1 MRKVILG
8 VLVVVVSFV
17 VATLLMNVFWPPS
30 LEQGRPALVAV
41 PPLQP
46 LSRTS
51 TVLAPAAIAM
61 SAIRDALEAQSPRNL
76 AGKRQNPIS
85 QLLSNADINW
95 TIARGPLTVAGRP
108 DGLTVSTPLSGS
120 FQAKGTIAGG
130 VGAIGGALG
139 GILGGNIGQQVQG
152 LAGKAFDQHADIRG
166 TVVATSRPTIAPNWR
181 LAPNLTAQ
189 VNIADVAMPIIAGV
203 KISVANEV
211 KPFMDDAVREQTSA
225 LEARIRN
232 DPFIEKSAREQ
243 WSKMCRS
250 ISLGA
255 GQQGMPNL
263 WLELR
268 PTKAIAAQPK
278 IDANAVTLLLGVQA
292 ETRIV
297 PNETKPTCPFPA
309 QLEIV
314 PQANQGEISIGVP
327 IDMPFAEVSKLLQA
341 QLKGRKFPEDGSG
354 SYETTIE
361 QAAIA
366 ASGDRLLISLLAKV
380 KRKGFFSFGA
390 EATVHVYG
398 RPVLDQQNQ
407 ILRFTDVALD
417 VQSATAFGLLG
428 AAAQA
433 AVPYLQKSL
442 AEKAVIDLK
451 PFAEDAKKQMAAAV
465 GDFTKQGPGVQAN
478 VKINDLRLVG
488 IAYDAKTL
496 RIIADATGTVNV
508 AITSLALQ

>member
-1 MRKVILG
+1 MRRIILG

-17 VATLLMNVFWPPS
+17 GATMLMNVLWPPS

-61 SAIRDALEAQSPRNL
+61 TAIRDALEAQAPRNL

-95 TIARGPLTVAGRP
+95 QIARGPLTVAGRP
-108 DGLTVSTPLSGS
+108 DGLTVSTPLSGA
-120 FQAKGTIAGG
+120 FQAKGTVSGE
-130 VGAIGGALG
+130 VGALG
-139 GILGGNIGQQVQG
+139 GAIGSIIGGNVGQQVQG
-152 LAGKAFDQHADIRG
+152 LVGKAFDQHADIRG
-166 TVVATSRPTIAPNWR
+166 TVVATSKPTIAPNWR

-189 VNIADVAMPIIAGV
+189 VNVADVAMPIAGV

-211 KPFMDDAVREQTSA
+211 KPFMDNAVREQTSA

-232 DPFIEKSAREQ
+232 DPFIEKAARDQ
-243 WSKMCRS
+243 WTKMCRS

-278 IDANAVTLLLGVQA
+278 IDANAVTLLVGVQA

-314 PQANQGEISIGVP
+314 AQANQGEISIGVP
-327 IDMPFAEVSKLLQA
+327 IDMPFTEVSKLLEA

-354 SYETTIE
+354 SYETTIQ

-366 ASGDRLLISLLAKV
+366 ASGDRLLISLLVKV

-390 EATVHVYG
+390 EANVHVYG
-398 RPVLDQQNQ
+398 RPELDQKNQ

-417 VQSATAFGLLG
+417 VQSEAAFGLLG
-428 AAAQA
+428 AAAKA

-442 AEKAVIDLK
+442 AEQAVIDLK
-451 PFAEDAKKQMAAAV
+451 PFAENAKKQMAAAV
-465 GDFTKQGPGVQAN
+465 GDFTKQGPAVQAD

-488 IAYDAKTL
+488 IAFDAKTL
-496 RIIADATGTVNV
+496 RIIADANGTVNV
-508 AITSLALQ
+508 AIKSLALQ

>member
-1 MRKVILG
+1 MRRIILG

-17 VATLLMNVFWPPS
+17 GATMLMNVLWPPS

-61 SAIRDALEAQSPRNL
+61 TAIRDALEAQAPRNL

-95 TIARGPLTVAGRP
+95 QIARGPLTVAGRP
-108 DGLTVSTPLSGS
+108 DGLTVSTPLSGA
-120 FQAKGTIAGG
+120 FQAKGTIAGE
-130 VGAIGGALG
+130 VGALGGALG
-139 GILGGNIGQQVQG
+139 SIIGGNVGQQVQG
-152 LAGKAFDQHADIRG
+152 LVGKTFDQHADIRG
-166 TVVATSRPTIAPNWR
+166 TVVATSKPTIAPNWR

-189 VNIADVAMPIIAGV
+189 VNVADVAMPIAGV

-211 KPFMDDAVREQTSA
+211 KPFMDNAVREQTSA

-232 DPFIEKSAREQ
+232 DPFIEKAARDQ
-243 WSKMCRS
+243 WTKMCRS

-278 IDANAVTLLLGVQA
+278 IDANAVTLLVGVQA

-314 PQANQGEISIGVP
+314 AQANQGEISIGVP
-327 IDMPFAEVSKLLQA
+327 IDMPFTEVSKLLEA

-354 SYETTIE
+354 SYETTIQ

-366 ASGDRLLISLLAKV
+366 ASGDRLLISLLVKV

-390 EATVHVYG
+390 EANVHVYG
-398 RPVLDQQNQ
+398 RPELDQKNQ
-407 ILRFTDVALD
+407 ILHFTDVALD
-417 VQSATAFGLLG
+417 VQSEAAFGLLG
-428 AAAQA
+428 AAAKA

-442 AEKAVIDLK
+442 AEQAVIDLK
-451 PFAEDAKKQMAAAV
+451 PFAADAKKQMAAAV
-465 GDFTKQGPGVQAN
+465 GDFTKQGPAVQAD
-478 VKINDLRLVG
+478 VKIDDLRLVG
-488 IAYDAKTL
+488 IAFDAKTL

-508 AITSLALQ
+508 AIKSLAVQ

>member
-1 MRKVILG
+1 MRRIILG

-17 VATLLMNVFWPPS
+17 GATMLMNVLWPPS

-61 SAIRDALEAQSPRNL
+61 TAIRDALEAQAPRNL

-95 TIARGPLTVAGRP
+95 QIARGPLTVAGRP
-108 DGLTVSTPLSGS
+108 DGLTVSTPLSGA
-120 FQAKGTIAGG
+120 FQAKGTVSGE
-130 VGAIGGALG
+130 VGALG
-139 GILGGNIGQQVQG
+139 GAIGSIIGGNVGQQVQG
-152 LAGKAFDQHADIRG
+152 LVGKAFDQHADIRG
-166 TVVATSRPTIAPNWR
+166 TVVATSKPTIAPNWR

-189 VNIADVAMPIIAGV
+189 VNVADVAMPIAGV

-211 KPFMDDAVREQTSA
+211 KPFMDNAVREQTSA

-232 DPFIEKSAREQ
+232 DPFIEKAARDQ
-243 WSKMCRS
+243 WTKMCRS

-278 IDANAVTLLLGVQA
+278 IDANAVTLLVGVQA

-314 PQANQGEISIGVP
+314 AQANQGEISIGVP
-327 IDMPFAEVSKLLQA
+327 IDMPFTEVSKLLEA

-354 SYETTIE
+354 SYETTIQ

-366 ASGDRLLISLLAKV
+366 ASGDRLLISLLVKV

-390 EATVHVYG
+390 EANVHVYG
-398 RPVLDQQNQ
+398 RPELDQKNQ
-407 ILRFTDVALD
+407 ILRFADVALD
-417 VQSATAFGLLG
+417 VQSEAAFGLLG
-428 AAAQA
+428 AAAKA

-442 AEKAVIDLK
+442 AEQAVIDLK
-451 PFAEDAKKQMAAAV
+451 PFAENAKKQMAAAV
-465 GDFTKQGPGVQAN
+465 GDFTKQGPAVQAD

-488 IAYDAKTL
+488 IAFDAKTL
-496 RIIADATGTVNV
+496 RIIADANGTVNV
-508 AITSLALQ
+508 AIKSLALQ